1 MYNINNLLLIDYK
14 GFQLKFESLIV
25 FNHFLKLHK
34 EEKFKKITKDLSNK
48 ILIYFDNYYEKNK
61 INKINDGSKI
71 HILYEEFINQLL
83 IEFDNELTEFYNYF
97 NEIQD
102 NSVKIINLNK
112 IDFKKEIINVFFKK
126 ILNLRIKFF
135 I

>member
-1 MYNINNLLLIDYK
+1 MIN
-14 GFQLKFESLIV
+14 
-25 FNHFLKLHK
+25 
-34 EEKFKKITKDLSNK
+34 ITK
-48 ILIYFDNYYEKNK
+48 KNK